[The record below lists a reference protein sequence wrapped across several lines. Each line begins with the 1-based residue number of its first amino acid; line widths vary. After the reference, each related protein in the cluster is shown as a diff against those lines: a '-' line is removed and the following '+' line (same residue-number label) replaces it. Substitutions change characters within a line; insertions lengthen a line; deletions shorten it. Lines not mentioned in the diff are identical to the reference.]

1 MDLSSIGNGISNW
14 LSSNIGMF
22 LLLMGYIVQGLIAL
36 AVVVGIY
43 FLLQYKYKIVY
54 HEVRLNPD
62 MQLGMETTLTTK
74 PKKDMARIL
83 NVKGIEKWRL
93 LFARK
98 DIEPVPFKYIMP
110 KNVVNMIRTA
120 PGAFLPCLPQKKFVM
135 GNHTIDYYTPL
146 NTDIKFWEQMELKQA
161 ALETMTPGEAK
172 KMMIIAGV
180 VIVGMLIF
188 TGLMIYFN
196 LQAAQKSVAH
206 IDILSNAV
214 SNLAKGVPA

>member
-1 MDLSSIGNGISNW
+1 MFFFTNSKINPILEINRKNDNRRGSPPQPIGIHDTPR
-14 LSSNIGMF
+14 
-22 LLLMGYIVQGLIAL
+22 V
-36 AVVVGIY
+36 
-43 FLLQYKYKIVY
+43 K
-54 HEVRLNPD
+54 NP
-62 MQLGMETTLTTK
+62 ETTK

-83 NVKGIEKWRL
+83 KVKGIEKWRL

-206 IDILSNAV
+206 IDILANAV